1 MCDKLHNLTLTFV
14 FFSYH
19 SEIMW
24 CRNDMLRWVMGFLI
38 TRSQIS
44 YFQVML
50 KEVHA
55 YNAHN
60 FKCLWLVGCCC
71 CARSNSGGVVKQ
83 DHSDVVTLQFIY
95 TFLFIYGFPPPTTLM
110 LSTSKSSCLQI
121 QCHLLIV
128 IITLEHDDIP
138 HNIFQHFVGVLFLFS
153 LSQLRHWHCKE
164 ACSKISCMLHTPMI
178 TCDWDITPSIK
189 DSGNTSYIDEND
201 LASLKNL

>member
-1 MCDKLHNLTLTFV
+1 MPIMPTISSAFDLWGVAVAPAAIVVVLSSRIIPTSSHFNLYIL
-14 FFSYH
+14 
-19 SEIMW
+19 
-24 CRNDMLRWVMGFLI
+24 
-38 TRSQIS
+38 
-44 YFQVML
+44 
-50 KEVHA
+50 
-55 YNAHN
+55 
-60 FKCLWLVGCCC
+60 
-71 CARSNSGGVVKQ
+71 
-83 DHSDVVTLQFIY
+83 
-95 TFLFIYGFPPPTTLM
+95 FLFIYGFPPPTTLM
-110 LSTSKSSCLQI
+110 LSNSKSSCLQI

-164 ACSKISCMLHTPMI
+164 ARSKISCMLHTPMI